1 MSIKN
6 WSKKNKSEKLIRIS
20 QIAVNL
26 SVVLALSP
34 VVGAVL
40 TETANKVS
48 DWPQR
53 IRRAAWDFLSRE
65 D

>member
-6 WSKKNKSEKLIRIS
+6 WSKRSKSEKLIRIS

-40 TETANKVS
+40 TETAHKVS
-48 DWPQR
+48 DWPKR
-53 IRRAAWDFLSRE
+53 FRDAAWDFLSRE